1 MIQAFFAIFAPSLLV
16 YLVTSHPRL
25 IEEAFYGFSSIEL
38 LWLHGALVSLIL
50 VLSLLF
56 NRSRPVLVGLW
67 SMTLSIGLPILAQ
80 DGYDLNLCMVAAL
93 AAAIGLLVSP
103 GGRLIRSL
111 TLVWFVASVTLGF
124 GLLTVAEMRGLS
136 AVTLAALACWGI
148 ITLGLRARQ
157 ESGRSHSLL
166 LSSVIAGTAISA
178 SFAMGSEHL
187 SEAGFHLLMGVS
199 SLPSLC
205 SVLEHV
211 FRLAYIDELTEL
223 PGRRALVETLDD
235 PSPLFTLAML
245 DVDHFKSFNDTH
257 GHDVGD
263 QVLRMVAARI
273 GTVTQGGS
281 AYRYGGEEFTLYF
294 PGKKTEEVTDEL
306 ERIRELVENSPMVL
320 RSENRPQK
328 KPKKVSKKSAK
339 KKKTVSVT
347 ISIGAATSKGP
358 EAWQKVLKRA
368 DVALYD
374 AKEGGRNRISAAS

>member
-1 MIQAFFAIFAPSLLV
+1 MLSALVAIFIPSLVV
-16 YLVTSHPRL
+16 YLLTGHPKL
-25 IEEAFYGFSSIEL
+25 IDSSFYGFSSMEL
-38 LWLHGALVSLIL
+38 LCVHGALVSLIL

-56 NRSRPVLVGLW
+56 NRSRPVLLGLW
-67 SMTLSIGLPILAQ
+67 SLGLSFGLPLLSQ
-80 DGYDLNLCMVAAL
+80 NGYDLKLCLLAYLVVAL
-93 AAAIGLLVSP
+93 GLLVSP

-111 TLVWFVASVTLGF
+111 TLIWLAASLTLGF

-136 AVTLAALACWGI
+136 TLALSALTVWGV

-157 ESGRSHSLL
+157 ESGRSHNLL
-166 LSSVIAGTAISA
+166 LSSVLGGVAVAS
-178 SFAMGSEHL
+178 SFAQGGESL
-187 SEAGFHLLMGVS
+187 SLAGFHLLMGAS
-199 SLPSLC
+199 SLPALF

-223 PGRRALVETLDD
+223 PGRRALVEALDD
-235 PSPLFTLAML
+235 PSSVFTLAML

-273 GTVTQGGS
+273 GTVAKGGM

-328 KPKKVSKKSAK
+328 KPKKVSKKSSK
-339 KKKTVSVT
+339 KNKSVSVT
-347 ISIGAATSKGP
+347 ISIGAASNKGP

-368 DVALYD
+368 DIALYD
-374 AKEGGRNRISAAS
+374 AKEGGRNRVSAAS